1 MGLYCQTTPRYQPA
15 RRHISALLGVILF
28 VISISTTVYGNQS
41 SSTTALAKL
50 VTNGSYL
57 VKSETKTIGHREQEL
72 FIPASTLKILTS
84 LVALELLGPQF
95 RFETH
100 FYVDKTQNLYIKG
113 YGDPFLTSEEILS
126 ICSSLKNLGLSS
138 IQNVFLDTTIFRD
151 EPTPGS
157 NNSTNPYDAPY
168 GSLAVNFNSLAIN
181 KHPDGTIES
190 GEPQTPTL
198 PLMTK
203 LGKDLPPGS
212 QRINIAL
219 LSPTDHISAP
229 LQYAGELFSAQLKRS
244 GISIQNG
251 FKVKPV
257 PSSLPPILIHKN
269 SKTLEG
275 VLYECLYY
283 SNNFIAN
290 QLFLSCG
297 LYKYGSPASLDKSRS
312 AVTHYLESTLGLS
325 PLQITVDDGSGLSRK
340 NRISTEALVKI
351 LDRFKPYSRLLRKKD
366 GVLLKSGTMTGVY
379 CYGGYMIDKDK
390 LTPFAILLNQSN
402 NTRDNLL
409 ERLQALYKLP
419 R

>member
-1 MGLYCQTTPRYQPA
+1 MLV
-15 RRHISALLGVILF
+15 VIFFIL
-28 VISISTTVYGNQS
+28 SITTTVYGRQS
-41 SSTTALAKL
+41 GSITALTEL

-57 VKSETKTIGHREQEL
+57 VKSETKTIGYRQQEL
-72 FIPASTLKILTS
+72 FTPASTLKILTA

-100 FYVDKTQNLYIKG
+100 FYIDETQNLYIKG

-126 ICSSLKNLGLSS
+126 ICSSLKKLGLNT
-138 IQNVFLDTTIFRD
+138 IQNVYLDTTAFMD

-168 GSLAVNFNSLAIN
+168 GGLAVNFNSLAI
-181 KHPDGTIES
+181 KKDPDGTIAS

-198 PLMTK
+198 PMMTK
-203 LGKDLPPGS
+203 LGKDLPPGI

-219 LSPTDHISAP
+219 LSLNDHISAP

-244 GISIQNG
+244 GISIQKD
-251 FKVKPV
+251 FQVKAV

-269 SKTLEG
+269 SKNLEK

-312 AVTHYLESTLGLS
+312 VMTNYLESTLGLS
-325 PLQITVDDGSGLSRK
+325 PSQITVDDGSGLSRK

-351 LDRFKPYSRLLRKKD
+351 LDKFKPYSHLLRNKE
-366 GVLLKSGTMTGVY
+366 GILLKSGTMTGVY
-379 CYGGYMIDKDK
+379 CYGGYIIENDN

-402 NTRDNLL
+402 NTRDDLL
-409 ERLQALYKLP
+409 KRLQALYRLSK
-419 R
+419 

>member
-1 MGLYCQTTPRYQPA
+1 MGLYCQTNPRYQPA
-15 RRHISALLGVILF
+15 RRHISGLLGVILF